1 MSGWRAIM
9 SDVNYGISNVGTVMT
24 ACAGSQAGQLGQY
37 HAKLDR
43 VKFGAPLEQVCRP
56 DLPGPLLVSLSS
68 DQRFC
73 NVDINNKQYSEEATL
88 FKLNKKVGTFNKEGA
103 LKDAF
108 SKYCVY
114 RCIIDQP

>member
-1 MSGWRAIM
+1 M

-56 DLPGPLLVSLSS
+56 DLPGPLLVSS
-68 DQRFC
+68 DQGAS
-73 NVDINNKQYSEEATL
+73 ILTSIKNNIRSN
-88 FKLNKKVGTFNKEGA
+88 FI
-103 LKDAF
+103 LKT
-108 SKYCVY
+108 Y
-114 RCIIDQP
+114 